1 MGAHLLFVPRP
12 LQGEDPPADSALTF
26 VARTSALTYA
36 PASRADFPGDRPLR
50 TLRRLQ
56 PDELSPKVAG
66 GADRQ
71 SLVAALGAFAA
82 RKPPAPPRDGDP
94 APRNLVRMPWREP
107 RVLSAPAAPQKWPS
121 PPDPRDAL
129 GTDDGKYPSRASR
142 RLVSASRAAAQAGPP
157 RVSPRTPGSP
167 VEERDRGVGGAVRAG
182 PAPGSRGLG
191 RPMTTAEGPS
201 DLLGEAPS
209 AFSSRCPDSLA
220 LS

>member
-12 LQGEDPPADSALTF
+12 LQGEDPPADSVLTF

-71 SLVAALGAFAA
+71 SLVAALGAYAA

-94 APRNLVRMPWREP
+94 ATRKLVRAPWREP

-129 GTDDGKYPSRASR
+129 GTDDGKYPSRACR
-142 RLVSASRAAAQAGPP
+142 RLVSASQAAARAGPP
-157 RVSPRTPGSP
+157 RLSPR
-167 VEERDRGVGGAVRAG
+167 AYQ
-182 PAPGSRGLG
+182 AP
-191 RPMTTAEGPS
+191 P
-201 DLLGEAPS
+201 
-209 AFSSRCPDSLA
+209 
-220 LS
+220 